1 MVKYSRK
8 AKKPARKASKKNYK
22 HKGGS
27 NNVDIND
34 LDISGIYGDDED
46 NDIHEINEENDNDNV
61 DVNFEDGMEES
72 LNTTR
77 ESLTEPNIGNI
88 NPPVNYDSDSGDM
101 DSLHMS
107 DLDTS
112 NISSANTTMED
123 NSFGGKKT
131 KRKKSSKSK
140 KRITRKSKKTKRKTR
155 KNKTSKNKRGG
166 NVDKLGDSDFNP
178 NLSYDSKQNGGQNI
192 GSNCKDP
199 NFSIYNTNLLKLS
212 PYKPL

>member
-1 MVKYSRK
+1 MVSHARK
-8 AKKPARKASKKNYK
+8 TKKPARNASKKNYK

-27 NNVDIND
+27 NNDDIND

-46 NDIHEINEENDNDNV
+46 NDIHEINEENDNDND
-61 DVNFEDGMEES
+61 DVNFEDGMEDS

-88 NPPVNYDSDSGDM
+88 NPHVNYDSDSGDM
-101 DSLHMS
+101 DSLHLS

-123 NSFGGKKT
+123 TSFGGKKT
-131 KRKKSSKSK
+131 KRKKTNKSK

-155 KNKTSKNKRGG
+155 KNKTRKNKRGG

-192 GSNCKDP
+192 GSNCEDP

-212 PYKPL
+212 PYKP

>member
-1 MVKYSRK
+1 MVQQSRK
-8 AKKPARKASKKNYK
+8 ATKKNHK
-22 HKGGS
+22 LKGGS
-27 NNVDIND
+27 NNDDIND

-46 NDIHEINEENDNDNV
+46 DDIHEINEENDNDNV
-61 DVNFEDGMEES
+61 DVNFENGMEDS

-101 DSLHMS
+101 DSLHLS

-131 KRKKSSKSK
+131 KRKKSNKSK
-140 KRITRKSKKTKRKTR
+140 KTKRKTRKSKKTKRKTR
-155 KNKTSKNKRGG
+155 KSKTRKNMRGG
-166 NVDKLGDSDFNP
+166 NVDNLKDSDFNP
-178 NLSYDSKQNGGQNI
+178 NLSYDSKKIGGRNV
-192 GSNCKDP
+192 GYNCEDP

-212 PYKPL
+212 PYKP